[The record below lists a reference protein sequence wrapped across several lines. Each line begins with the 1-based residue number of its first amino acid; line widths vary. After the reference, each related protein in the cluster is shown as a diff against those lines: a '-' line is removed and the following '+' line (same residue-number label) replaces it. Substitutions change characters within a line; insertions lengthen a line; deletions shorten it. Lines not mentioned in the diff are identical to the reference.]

1 MTLTHSE
8 FKQTLRCTKVPH
20 SAATGFTDKLY
31 LPPSTLTALLD
42 SSKRNGLS
50 NGATTTNGRYQSHR
64 APYYSPFSSEET
76 DYSTPSQT
84 DLLPSPL
91 IFRLIPA
98 AQTGLHDRQRNSRA
112 VHCSVREFSHEEGHA
127 GIPEWLMNEM
137 ELAEGDSVSLELV
150 RLQKGTHAQL
160 KALNPM
166 ARGVGDL
173 RSLLEAYMR
182 TKLTAL
188 TVGETLLVPING
200 VVEPLSFSVA
210 ALEPSDAIDI
220 VDTDLSVDI
229 VYADSGPIL
238 DHSAVEHNSASGN
251 ELVSGVGI
259 DITVSKEQGRSF
271 LLHVP
276 AEANSVDV
284 ILDCVTGDAL
294 LVASCLVQNPG
305 VVDNTW
311 FDFSAPSHKQ
321 KRLRISHDQLLPQG
335 SNAVHVSVVGFTTLC
350 QAKISI
356 DLDGAQ
362 NDDVKVET
370 KSLSLPNE
378 DDLRLCANCGS
389 SVPAARFDM
398 HRIVCER
405 HNVKCTRCDSIFKR
419 GSDEAKRHWHC
430 ELCNVSGDIDDS
442 DKHLHFFHTPVSC
455 TCDTERSA
463 FASIVELA
471 EHRRTRCPER
481 LIECRYCHNIEPQG
495 PASEDATDIM
505 DGLNAHEAYCGNR
518 TIECTKCKANVR
530 IRQVLVH
537 MRMHQMREQVAREN
551 MVPCANKEC
560 SRERASNPLGLCTSC
575 FGPFYTG
582 QHDPDNHK
590 LLKRLARALH
600 TQMTRGCGSQRCRNL
615 MCATGLQ
622 NIGSSSDS
630 AVSSLSQTEA
640 AALMVPILKAY
651 TPLSTLPRPSIDYAK
666 IDLHLCK

>member
-1 MTLTHSE
+1 MTLSQSE

-20 SAATGFTDKLY
+20 SVATGFTDKLY

-64 APYYSPFSSEET
+64 TPRYSPFSSEET

-91 IFRLIPA
+91 IFRLTSA
-98 AQTGLHDRQRNSRA
+98 AQAGLHDRQRNARA
-112 VHCSVREFSHEEGHA
+112 VHCGVREFSHEEDYA
-127 GIPEWLMNEM
+127 GIPEWIMSEM
-137 ELAEGDSVSLELV
+137 ELAEGDSVSIELV
-150 RLQKGTHAQL
+150 RLEKGTHAQL

-210 ALEPSDAIDI
+210 ALEPSAAIDI

-229 VYADSGPIL
+229 IYADSGPIL
-238 DHSAVEHNSASGN
+238 DHSAVDHNSTGGN
-251 ELVSGVGI
+251 ELVSGASI
-259 DITVSKEQGRSF
+259 DVNVSKEQARSF
-271 LLHVP
+271 LLHIP

-284 ILDCVTGDAL
+284 ILNCLTGDAS
-294 LVASCLVQNPG
+294 LVASCLVQNPS

-321 KRLRISHDQLLPQG
+321 KKLRISREQLLPQG
-335 SNAVHVSVVGFTTLC
+335 SNAVHVSVVGFTALC
-350 QAKISI
+350 QANISLE
-356 DLDGAQ
+356 LDGEQKDSA
-362 NDDVKVET
+362 NVET
-370 KSLSLPNE
+370 KSPSLPN
-378 DDLRLCANCGS
+378 DDDFRLCANCGS
-389 SVPAARFDM
+389 SVPTARFDM

-419 GSDEAKRHWHC
+419 GSDEAERHWHC
-430 ELCNVSGDIDDS
+430 ELCNISGDIDDS
-442 DKHLHFFHTPVSC
+442 AKHLHFFHTPASC
-455 TCDTERSA
+455 ACGTDRSA

-495 PASEDATDIM
+495 PASQDATDIM

-537 MRMHQMREQVAREN
+537 MQMHQMREQVAREN

-560 SRERASNPLGLCTSC
+560 NRERASNPLGLCTSC

-600 TQMTRGCGSQRCRNL
+600 TQLTRGCGSQRCRNT

-622 NIGSSSDS
+622 NNGSDSGS
-630 AVSSLSQTEA
+630 AVSPLSQTEA

-651 TPLSTLPRPSIDYAK
+651 TPLSTLPRPSIDYAN